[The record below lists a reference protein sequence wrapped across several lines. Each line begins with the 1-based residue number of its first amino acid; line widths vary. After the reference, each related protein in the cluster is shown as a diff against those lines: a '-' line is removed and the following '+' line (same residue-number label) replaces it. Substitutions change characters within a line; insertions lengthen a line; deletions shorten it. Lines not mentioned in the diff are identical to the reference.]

1 MSKSNKNDKDLFG
14 FDLEEFLEEQL
25 KDYLEDREATFFAN
39 PHPDDSII
47 NEASKSGGTGTGSG
61 DLYYDSLMEVYI
73 KDLVYLTANI
83 KPSKYQAISGSGPA
97 WFFEPGTKSFIKTQR
112 GAPVVVIPGEED
124 NMGRLL
130 VRTMN
135 TFIMVPKEEIL
146 DLGYN

>member
-1 MSKSNKNDKDLFG
+1 MSKSNKNDKDPFE

-25 KDYLEDREATFFAN
+25 KDYLEDREATFFTN
-39 PHPDDSII
+39 PHSDDSLI
-47 NEASKSGGTGTGSG
+47 NEASKSGTGTGSG
-61 DLYYDSLMEVYI
+61 DKYYDSLMEVYI
-73 KDLVYLTANI
+73 KDLVYLTKDL

>member
-73 KDLVYLTANI
+73 KDLV
-83 KPSKYQAISGSGPA
+83 
-97 WFFEPGTKSFIKTQR
+97 
-112 GAPVVVIPGEED
+112 
-124 NMGRLL
+124 
-130 VRTMN
+130 
-135 TFIMVPKEEIL
+135 
-146 DLGYN
+146 